1 MKKHPHK
8 TKSTLRRCKV
18 EVMTANGQSH
28 AYYGLFRTTMD
39 AVIDALDRFGL
50 GGKVSVRRAL

>member
-1 MKKHPHK
+1 MKKYPHK

-18 EVMTANGQSH
+18 EVLTANGKSH
-28 AYYGLFRTTMD
+28 AYYGFFKTTMD

-50 GGKVSVRRAL
+50 GGKVSVRRAI